1 MSGLAQ
7 YEQVYLAMHDNS
19 SIDKTAVQRKAVDTQ
34 PAYSG
39 HRHIIN
45 AALHSGRTAQ
55 LPPVLSV

>member
-1 MSGLAQ
+1 MSDHAQ
-7 YEQVYLAMHDNS
+7 DEQVHLAMHDWR
-19 SIDKTAVQRKAVDTQ
+19 IDRTSVQRKAVDTQ

-55 LPPVLSV
+55 LPPVLSI